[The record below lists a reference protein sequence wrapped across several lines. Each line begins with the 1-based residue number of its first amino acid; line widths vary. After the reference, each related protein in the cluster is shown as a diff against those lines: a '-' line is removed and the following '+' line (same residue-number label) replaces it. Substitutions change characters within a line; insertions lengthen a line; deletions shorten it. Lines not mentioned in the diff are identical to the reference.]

1 VRKVENE
8 KTGRRRIIYLL
19 LSILVA
25 CAIWLY
31 ADLTSGP
38 NGTPQTKT
46 REFLEVPIE
55 YLYESTLGD
64 RGLMLVEDGTDMTID
79 LTLKGT
85 RWDIC
90 SLDRSDIRVTASLFD
105 ITSAG
110 EQRVNYTISFTDPKF
125 GNNVIQ
131 RENTSFS
138 MAKVH
143 ISELYSRTIDVSCEL
158 VGNVAESY
166 SAGQVELSHTEVEV
180 RGLQEDISPI
190 SYAKVTLDIGANAVE
205 TVSKDLE
212 LQFYDENGQILDK
225 ADIHASADFVRA
237 TLPVFVTKELQLVVN
252 LTESP
257 GRRIKNTDYRI
268 EPQTI
273 AVTGDASQL
282 KNVETLVLG
291 PAYDLAELGTE
302 ASENYT
308 TTNYPIILPEGCT
321 NVSGVTRAALRIRF
335 KDMTSETLKTE
346 NISFLNQPEGKRV
359 ELLTGSLPVKVFGTK
374 ADISALTG
382 EDVAVTV
389 DLSDYSAA
397 SGTYTIPAEVTVN
410 KGDVGISGVYQIQI
424 TIREGAEEPPP
435 EGEPASGPVEG
446 EPASGPA
453 EGLETPAEGETEG
466 TP

>member
-1 VRKVENE
+1 MENE

-158 VGNVAESY
+158 VGNVAETY
-166 SAGQVELSHTEVEV
+166 SAGQVQLSHTEVEV
-180 RGLQEDISPI
+180 RGLQEQIDPI
-190 SYAKVTLDIGANAVE
+190 SYAKVTLDIGESAVE
-205 TVSKDLE
+205 TVRRDLE
-212 LQFYDENGQILDK
+212 LQYYDQNGRLLDK
-225 ADIHASADFVRA
+225 SDIHTSVEMVQA
-237 TLPVFVTKELQLVVN
+237 TLPVFVTKELRLVV
-252 LTESP
+252 
-257 GRRIKNTDYRI
+257 GFQDAVGARVANTDWGI
-268 EPQTI
+268 EPETI
-273 AVTGDASQL
+273 TVSGDATLL
-282 KNVETLVLG
+282 KNMETLKIGDYKLE
-291 PAYDLAELGTE
+291 ELGTT

-308 TTNYPIILPEGCT
+308 TTNYPIILPDGCQ
-321 NVSGVTRAALRIRF
+321 NLSGVTRAALRIRF
-335 KDMTSETLKTE
+335 KDMVSATVYTE
-346 NISFLNQPEGKRV
+346 NISWRNPPEGRQV
-359 ELLTGSLPVKVFGTK
+359 ELLTGSLPVKVFGAE
-374 ADISALTG
+374 ADVSALTG
-382 EDVAVTV
+382 EDLSVQV

-397 SGTYTIPAEVTVN
+397 SGTYTIPAEVQVS
-410 KGDVGISGVYQIQI
+410 KGDVGISGEYQIQV
-424 TIREGAEEPPP
+424 TIREAVEEPPP
-435 EGEPASGPVEG
+435 EEEP
-446 EPASGPA
+446 EPEA
-453 EGLETPAEGETEG
+453 ET
-466 TP
+466 